1 MKGLIILLLVL
12 SGTSFSYGQEL
23 NCQVSVLVDAKVEV
37 SSTEKEIIK
46 QMEQSIFD
54 LMNNTQWT
62 KDKFKTEERIKCNIQ
77 IQIREIPSTGT
88 YRGNIQV
95 QSTRPSFN
103 SSYNT
108 LLLNFEDENFAVSFS
123 RNAVLVYA
131 QNQYRDNLT
140 SILAFYAYFMIG
152 LDYDSFSLKGG
163 TPYFIEAQSVVTNA
177 QVGGAPGWKSSESGK
192 RNRFYLVDNI
202 LQPVFD
208 PMRECFYMYHR
219 KGIDKLYEDK
229 AAGKKAIY
237 DALNK
242 LTPLAATRPNA
253 VNLLSFLFC
262 KIPEFKNVF
271 SDSELKEKQDLV
283 TLLKRLDSANSA
295 RYQEIL
301 D

>member
-1 MKGLIILLLVL
+1 MKGLIILLLAL
-12 SGTSFSYGQEL
+12 SGISVSYAQEL

-88 YRGNIQV
+88 YKGYIQV

-108 LLLNFEDENFAVSFS
+108 ILLNFEDENFAVSFS

-140 SILAFYAYFMIG
+140 SILAFYAYYMIG

-208 PMRECFYMYHR
+208 PMRECLYMYHR

-229 AAGKKAIY
+229 VAGKKAIY

-283 TLLKRLDSANSA
+283 ALLKRLDSANSA

>member
-1 MKGLIILLLVL
+1 MKGLIILLLAL
-12 SGTSFSYGQEL
+12 SGISVSYAQEL

-192 RNRFYLVDNI
+192 RNRFYLVDNM

-208 PMRECFYMYHR
+208 PMRECIYMYHR

-229 AAGKKAIY
+229 VAGKKAIY

>member
-1 MKGLIILLLVL
+1 MKGLIIVLLTFVGI
-12 SGTSFSYGQEL
+12 SISYGQEL

-88 YRGNIQV
+88 YRGYIQV

-108 LLLNFEDENFAVSFS
+108 ILLNFEDENFAISFS

-140 SILAFYAYFMIG
+140 SILAFYAYYMIG

-163 TPYFIEAQSVVTNA
+163 TPYYIEAQVIVNNA

-192 RNRFYLVDNI
+192 RNRFYLVDNM

-208 PMRECFYMYHR
+208 PMRECIYMYHR

-229 AAGKKAIY
+229 VAGKKAIF

-242 LTPLAATRPNA
+242 LSPLAATRPNA

>member
-1 MKGLIILLLVL
+1 MKGLIIFLLVL
-12 SGTSFSYGQEL
+12 SGISVSYAQEL

-88 YRGNIQV
+88 YKGYIQV

-108 LLLNFEDENFAVSFS
+108 LLMNFEDADFAVSFS

-140 SILAFYAYFMIG
+140 SILAFYAYYMIG

-163 TPYFIEAQSVVTNA
+163 TPYYIEAQAIVTNA
-177 QVGGAPGWKSSESGK
+177 QVGGAQDGNHQNPENETVFIWSIICCNQCLIRCASVSTCITAKESINCMRIKSLVKK
-192 RNRFYLVDNI
+192 RFMM
-202 LQPVFD
+202 P
-208 PMRECFYMYHR
+208 
-219 KGIDKLYEDK
+219 
-229 AAGKKAIY
+229 
-237 DALNK
+237 
-242 LTPLAATRPNA
+242 
-253 VNLLSFLFC
+253 
-262 KIPEFKNVF
+262 
-271 SDSELKEKQDLV
+271 
-283 TLLKRLDSANSA
+283 
-295 RYQEIL
+295 
-301 D
+301 

>member
-1 MKGLIILLLVL
+1 
-12 SGTSFSYGQEL
+12 
-23 NCQVSVLVDAKVEV
+23 VEV
-37 SSTEKEIIK
+37 SSTEKEIIS

-88 YRGNIQV
+88 YKGYIQV

-108 LLLNFEDENFAVSFS
+108 LLLNFEDENFAVTFS

-140 SILAFYAYFMIG
+140 SILAFYAYYMIG

-163 TPYFIEAQSVVTNA
+163 TPYFIEAQAIVNNA

-192 RNRFYLVDNI
+192 RNRFYLVDNM
-202 LQPVFD
+202 LQPVYD
-208 PMRECFYMYHR
+208 PMRECLYLYHR

-229 AAGKKAIY
+229 TAGKKAIY

-242 LTPLAATRPNA
+242 LTPLAASRPNS

-283 TLLKRLDSANSA
+283 ALLKRLDSANSA

>member
-1 MKGLIILLLVL
+1 MKGLIILLLAL
-12 SGTSFSYGQEL
+12 LGISISYAQEL

-88 YRGNIQV
+88 YKGYIQV

-108 LLLNFEDENFAVSFS
+108 ILLNFEDENFAVSFS

-140 SILAFYAYFMIG
+140 SILAFYAYYMIG

-208 PMRECFYMYHR
+208 PMRECLYMYHR

-229 AAGKKAIY
+229 VAGKKAIY

-283 TLLKRLDSANSA
+283 ALLKRLDSANSA

>member
-1 MKGLIILLLVL
+1 MKGLIILLLAL
-12 SGTSFSYGQEL
+12 SGISVSYAQEL

-108 LLLNFEDENFAVSFS
+108 ILLNFEDENFAVSFS

-163 TPYFIEAQSVVTNA
+163 TPSFIEAQSVVTNA

-192 RNRFYLVDNI
+192 RNRFYLVDNM

-208 PMRECFYMYHR
+208 PMRECLYMYHR

-229 AAGKKAIY
+229 VAGKKAIY

-283 TLLKRLDSANSA
+283 ALLKRLDSANSA

>member
-1 MKGLIILLLVL
+1 MKGLISLLLVF
-12 SGTSFSYGQEL
+12 SGMTISYAQEL
-23 NCQVSVLVDAKVEV
+23 NCQVSVIVDAKVEV

-95 QSTRPSFN
+95 QSTRPSYN

-108 LLLNFEDENFAVSFS
+108 ILLNFEDADFAVSFS

-140 SILAFYAYFMIG
+140 SILAFYAYYIIG

-163 TPYFIEAQSVVTNA
+163 TPYYIEAQAIVTNA

-192 RNRFYLVDNI
+192 RNRFYLVDNM

-208 PMRECFYMYHR
+208 PMRECLYMYHR

-229 AAGKKAIY
+229 VAGKKAIY

-242 LTPLAATRPNA
+242 
-253 VNLLSFLFC
+253 
-262 KIPEFKNVF
+262 
-271 SDSELKEKQDLV
+271 
-283 TLLKRLDSANSA
+283 
-295 RYQEIL
+295 
-301 D
+301 

>member
-1 MKGLIILLLVL
+1 MKGLIILLLAFLGMSV
-12 SGTSFSYGQEL
+12 SYAQEL

-123 RNAVLVYA
+123 RNAVLV
-131 QNQYRDNLT
+131 
-140 SILAFYAYFMIG
+140 
-152 LDYDSFSLKGG
+152 
-163 TPYFIEAQSVVTNA
+163 
-177 QVGGAPGWKSSESGK
+177 
-192 RNRFYLVDNI
+192 
-202 LQPVFD
+202 
-208 PMRECFYMYHR
+208 
-219 KGIDKLYEDK
+219 
-229 AAGKKAIY
+229 
-237 DALNK
+237 
-242 LTPLAATRPNA
+242 
-253 VNLLSFLFC
+253 
-262 KIPEFKNVF
+262 
-271 SDSELKEKQDLV
+271 
-283 TLLKRLDSANSA
+283 
-295 RYQEIL
+295 
-301 D
+301 

>member
-1 MKGLIILLLVL
+1 MKGLIILLLAFTGI
-12 SGTSFSYGQEL
+12 SISNAQEL
-23 NCQVSVLVDAKVEV
+23 NCQVSILVDAKVEV
-37 SSTEKEIIK
+37 SSAEKEIIK

-62 KDKFKTEERIKCNIQ
+62 KDKFKTEERIKCNLQ

-88 YRGNIQV
+88 YKGKIQV

-108 LLLNFEDENFAVSFS
+108 LLLNFEDADFAVTFS

-140 SILAFYAYFMIG
+140 SILAFYAYYMLG

-163 TPYFIEAQSVVTNA
+163 TQYFIEAQAIVTNA
-177 QVGGAPGWKSSESGK
+177 QVGGFAGWKSSESGK
-192 RNRFYLVDNI
+192 RNRFYLVDNM
-202 LQPVFD
+202 LQPIFD
-208 PMRECFYMYHR
+208 PLRECLYLYHR
-219 KGIDKLYEDK
+219 KGIDLLYEDK
-229 AAGKKAIY
+229 VAGKKAIY

-242 LTPLAATRPNA
+242 LTPIASTRPNA
-253 VNLLSFLFC
+253 VNLLSFLFA
-262 KIPEFKNVF
+262 KIPEFENIF

-283 TLLKRLDSANSA
+283 TLLKRLDSANSG
-295 RYQEIL
+295 RYQEII